1 MAIAQLDL
9 QPVLIEQVENRLI
22 EAIVGGELVAG
33 QRLTQESAAALLGVS
48 RQPVSHAL
56 QALKR
61 RGLLIEHGKR
71 GLQVAPLD
79 AGRIRDLY
87 RVRAALDGLAAE
99 TAAAQIAQGA
109 ASPVAID
116 SLHAAFARGAA
127 LPADASMA
135 ERISSDVAFHNA
147 IYGLSG
153 NAAIAETVAAQWPHF
168 MRSMSHVLDDGTIRE
183 RVWDEHAA
191 ILGAILA
198 KDGARAGE
206 LARQHT
212 LRAGDD
218 TALRLERAAQ
228 RSA

>member
-1 MAIAQLDL
+1 MAIAQLDF

-22 EAIVGGELVAG
+22 DAIVAGELASG

-99 TAAAQIAQGA
+99 TAAAQLRDGA
-109 ASPVAID
+109 VSQDAID
-116 SLHAAFARGAA
+116 RVHTAFARGAA
-127 LPADASMA
+127 LTADASMA
-135 ERISSDVAFHNA
+135 ERIASDVAFHDA

-153 NAAIAETVAAQWPHF
+153 NAAIAETVSAQWPHF
-168 MRSMSHVLDDGTIRE
+168 MRSMSHVLGDGVIRA

-198 KDGARAGE
+198 KDGARAAD

-212 LRAGDD
+212 SRAGDE
-218 TALRLERAAQ
+218 TARRLERAAQ
-228 RSA
+228 QSA